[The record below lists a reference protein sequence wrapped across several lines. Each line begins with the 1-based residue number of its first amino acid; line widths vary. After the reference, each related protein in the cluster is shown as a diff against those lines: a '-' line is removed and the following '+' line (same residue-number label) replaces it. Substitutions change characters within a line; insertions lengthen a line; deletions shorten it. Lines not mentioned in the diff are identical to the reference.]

1 MIALFPTLALA
12 LPTFDGLSKIV
23 VFLLMLSVLVVLHEA
38 GHFLVARWNGV
49 RVNDFAVGFGPTLL
63 KWTSP
68 RSGTNYRLNLLPIGG
83 YCAMQGEDGQT
94 SEAEQQR
101 EYREQVGSTVPVS
114 GAESGRVA
122 VAERTSVDTLP
133 RLEMPVAAP
142 ARRAAFSAGAP
153 GMRGGT
159 LGAVPGADNFQA
171 KTPWQRLAIIVAG
184 PIANFIL
191 AFVILFVAAVTFGI
205 ASPTFSTKIGP
216 LSPGSPG
223 AKAGLQIGD
232 EIVAVDGVRYTSGDK
247 LVAKIQG
254 SAGVPLH
261 IEFMRHGSD
270 STVVVTPQAVR
281 DGNKTVGRIG
291 FIRIPEFQRVGF
303 FQAIPV
309 AGAEFANAF
318 SSQISGYG
326 QLIRHPAQYGASV
339 SGPIGMERAAS
350 AYQDLGWGPYLD
362 LAAMISVAL
371 GLLNL
376 LPFPALD
383 GGRAVFIIAE
393 MLRGR
398 PVEPEKE
405 AFVHVTGFAVL
416 ITLMVFVAYHDISN
430 IVTGKGV
437 F

>member
-1 MIALFPTLALA
+1 MIALSPILALA
-12 LPTFDGLSKIV
+12 LPSFDGVGKIV
-23 VFLLMLSVLVVLHEA
+23 VFLFMLSVLVVLHEA

-101 EYREQVGSTVPVS
+101 EYRESVAPGHVELAS
-114 GAESGRVA
+114 ESGRVA

-133 RLEMPVAAP
+133 KLDMPP
-142 ARRAAFSAGAP
+142 QSPPKRAAFSAGAP
-153 GMRGGT
+153 GLRGGT
-159 LGAVPGADNFQA
+159 FGAVPGSDNFQA

-191 AFVILFVAAVTFGI
+191 AFLILFVAAITFGI

-216 LSPGSPG
+216 LSAGSPG

-232 EIVAVDGVRYTSGDK
+232 EIISIDGVRYASGDK
-247 LVAKIQG
+247 LVSKIQN

-261 IEFMRHGSD
+261 IEYLRHGSV
-270 STVVVTPQAVR
+270 STVTVTPQAVK
-281 DGNKTVGRIG
+281 DGSKTVGRIG
-291 FIRIPEFQRVGF
+291 FVRIPEFRRVGF
-303 FQAIPV
+303 FAAIPV
-309 AGAEFANAF
+309 AGQEFANAF
-318 SSQISGYG
+318 TSQLSGYG